1 MFKTTT
7 AAANSHHAAK
17 VSSSSVDHHH
27 QTPHPHT
34 TAQKSAAYG
43 AGAAN
48 FAAADLFGDLMGAE
62 RGRDGE
68 EMPHSK

>member
-7 AAANSHHAAK
+7 EAAHSHHTAK
-17 VSSSSVDHHH
+17 VSSSSVDHQH
-27 QTPHPHT
+27 QTPHT
-34 TAQKSAAYG
+34 TAQKSAAYS

-48 FAAADLFGDLMGAE
+48 FAATDLFADLMGAE
-62 RGRDGE
+62 RGSDGE